1 MNTHLFFLLFI
12 SYFYALVEVSVSTIT
27 LARDICMRSVQVH
40 KLIKVL
46 TLAKDHHHFILIEE
60 KQYFTN
66 KPFKNSMLTNVLI
79 MELLVS

>member
-1 MNTHLFFLLFI
+1 
-12 SYFYALVEVSVSTIT
+12 
-27 LARDICMRSVQVH
+27 MRSVQVH

-46 TLAKDHHHFILIEE
+46 TLAKDHRHFILIEE

-66 KPFKNSMLTNVLI
+66 KPFKNSILTNVLI